1 MTPAARISFATPFLL
16 LVIVRVG
23 LAVVPVLHVEE
34 VVLTPAARISFAS
47 SILLLV
53 MVRV

>member
-1 MTPAARISFATPFLL
+1 MTRAAGIAFATPILL

-23 LAVVPVLHVEE
+23 HAVVPVLHVEE
-34 VVLTPAARISFAS
+34 VVLTPAARISFAT